1 MLSCKEERILSN
13 KPFEEEVTILDFE
26 ELLVFIESR
35 LAAEGKSVG
44 REEITLILQAQED
57 FLVEKGV
64 LQELEN

>member
-1 MLSCKEERILSN
+1 MSN

-26 ELLVFIESR
+26 ELLVFIEAR
-35 LAAEGKSVG
+35 LAAAGQSVG
-44 REEITLILQAQED
+44 RDEITLILQAQED